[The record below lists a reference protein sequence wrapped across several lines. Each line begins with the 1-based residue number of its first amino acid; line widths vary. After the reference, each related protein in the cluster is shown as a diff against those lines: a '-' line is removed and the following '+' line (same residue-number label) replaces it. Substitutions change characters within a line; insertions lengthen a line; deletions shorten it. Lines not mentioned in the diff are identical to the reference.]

1 MNAHFSR
8 QCNHGESQ
16 SHNGGT
22 WKGIWREI
30 NFDSNF
36 GAKSEYGYK
45 DTIFALSEKLGWK
58 ILSQNLI
65 WTRMKYGS
73 HTIFDALAL

>member
-1 MNAHFSR
+1 M
-8 QCNHGESQ
+8 QGHGE

-36 GAKSEYGYK
+36 GAKDTIRLVK
-45 DTIFALSEKLGWK
+45 DTIFALPEKLAWK